1 MLEIS
6 NNGWSLKQYQK
17 MARNGKL
24 RFDYAIQRAGGQWNQ
39 EQQSYLV
46 HSVASNF
53 PVPPIYTVVYDER
66 NEETDEIIPV
76 RYVLDGKQRLTT
88 LFAYLNNEFST
99 IESIDPIYIE
109 GTSFE
114 IGGKTFDELDGDV
127 QDAILAKTLTAYT
140 IKGEYAT
147 DEEIEDLFFR
157 MNNGTQLSKQ
167 QQAKAKMGI
176 AWAERLQE
184 LSEHVV
190 VTEFSAFSKAQVN
203 GEKHISAILQAM
215 MMLDNYDY
223 KNVSEKVIAE
233 YSTTFKEDEENKLV
247 LFERIKDGMAYL
259 ERVLEEKEK
268 VLMKKVHFP
277 MMLTTAVMARENQYT
292 IVDFKNWLP
301 VFKEE
306 FKKKE
311 EETPEKG
318 SLTTNYFIF
327 TGKGSTDREKAD
339 GRMGEMARHFKAYV
353 DEQQRK
359 DAMEQYMK
367 PDDEGVFEP
376 TGKDLPF

>member
-17 MARNGKL
+17 MTRNGKL

-247 LFERIKDGMAYL
+247 LFDKVKNAMEYL

-277 MMLTTAVMARENQYT
+277 MMLTTSVSAIEIGIDV
-292 IVDFKNWLP
+292 VDFKNWLP
-301 VFKEE
+301 IFKEE

-311 EETPEKG
+311 EETPTET
-318 SLTTNYFIF
+318 SLSTNYFVY

-339 GRMGEMARHFKAYV
+339 GRKREMERHLKAYV
-353 DEQQRK
+353 MKRQRDDAFDIQYGSQKESPYDE
-359 DAMEQYMK
+359 EF
-367 PDDEGVFEP
+367 EGEII
-376 TGKDLPF
+376 